1 MRLPPLISVTVGLIA
16 TAAFMPAEPIIQKSD
31 VVFMYQAD
39 PATYAAYQTTL
50 LAWGGRPTEQSLQD
64 AHGQGT
70 AYFGSVGM
78 VTEFGRYYERFPD
91 TYQEGLGRDLDGAPI
106 KVPWLVDHQH
116 NGIPFWV
123 CCTRQPNFRQYLHE
137 RVAETVRGG
146 ADGVHIDDHMGT
158 AAFVWQGLCFC
169 DRCEADFIPYLKTH
183 LSDPEQVAH
192 GIHEIDTFDYSDTVS
207 AWLAANP
214 SRQFNQH
221 PLWRHWTVYHANY
234 TVVFM
239 AELKADAAEI
249 AGHPVPFGAN
259 AGLLW
264 PNHLADYQVLDLFSS
279 ETDHHANERRF
290 SDLPVLA
297 YRLADAV
304 GRPYAAT
311 AAGSDWAFI
320 KAHGLTEL
328 VRGWT
333 ALAYASG
340 QLFMAP
346 QRQWCHTDFL
356 GTHWYDGPTEAYAP
370 LYRFIRKNAKLFDD
384 YENAPLAQLLF
395 PYRAYTE
402 DNDPWFTLAAEL
414 AAANIPYRI
423 LLAGDEIVR
432 HPLDPALLRSGLPIL
447 APHLD
452 GMLPADRARFDD
464 LPPDVPVFETV
475 AALAANLK
483 PSVRF
488 ESDFQLRALPRVK
501 PDSAVIHL
509 LNYEYEARSDSVATI
524 PSLTLQLDLD
534 TLGVPTARHCIRYAP
549 GEETQTLGIE
559 DGRVTLSNLGPWTI
573 LRFDNHPPATP

>member
-340 QLFMAP
+340 QLFMPPSANGVTPTFSAP
-346 QRQWCHTDFL
+346 TGMMVPRKPMLRSTVSSAKTPNSSTTTRMRLSPSFFFPTAPTPKTTIL
-356 GTHWYDGPTEAYAP
+356 GSRWPLSSPPPTSLTASCWRVTRSSDIRSTRHCYAP
-370 LYRFIRKNAKLFDD
+370 VSPSWPR
-384 YENAPLAQLLF
+384 
-395 PYRAYTE
+395 
-402 DNDPWFTLAAEL
+402 TLMACY
-414 AAANIPYRI
+414 PQTVP
-423 LLAGDEIVR
+423 G
-432 HPLDPALLRSGLPIL
+432 S
-447 APHLD
+447 
-452 GMLPADRARFDD
+452 MTS
-464 LPPDVPVFETV
+464 PPTCPFS
-475 AALAANLK
+475 K
-483 PSVRF
+483 PS
-488 ESDFQLRALPRVK
+488 LPSR
-501 PDSAVIHL
+501 
-509 LNYEYEARSDSVATI
+509 
-524 PSLTLQLDLD
+524 
-534 TLGVPTARHCIRYAP
+534 PT
-549 GEETQTLGIE
+549 
-559 DGRVTLSNLGPWTI
+559 
-573 LRFDNHPPATP
+573 